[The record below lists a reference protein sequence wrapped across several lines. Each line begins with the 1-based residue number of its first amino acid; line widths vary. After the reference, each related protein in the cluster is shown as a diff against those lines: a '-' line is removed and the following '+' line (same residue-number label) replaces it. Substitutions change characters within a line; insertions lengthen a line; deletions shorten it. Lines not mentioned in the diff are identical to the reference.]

1 MSDKGKSSRK
11 KVETCGTCDK
21 AVTNT
26 DCGVLCEMCEVWFHT
41 GCQKVSEELY
51 EILRQGQVSVHW
63 FCNSCNR
70 RVVQLVKSVA
80 KLEAK
85 QEKIEAAV
93 NTVKDNVRKLGDEL
107 GKELSGIKQE
117 IQRVEKSMEVLQEEF
132 DNMVTRKINEFKESL
147 SQGQNEAVDKDDV
160 LEAVEIE
167 RRRMNLVIMGVTEE
181 EKDKEAVNE
190 ILTKLIGNKVS
201 ASISSV
207 ERLGRKTG
215 KIRPIRVVL
224 NNLDVRYELLCKSK
238 DLSKIDEF
246 RKVFIM
252 PDLTRKQQV
261 QDKKLR
267 DIVKELRDNGEKQV
281 RIKKGKVIKVVNGRE
296 EIVFPPA
303 S

>member
-1 MSDKGKSSRK
+1 
-11 KVETCGTCDK
+11 
-21 AVTNT
+21 
-26 DCGVLCEMCEVWFHT
+26 
-41 GCQKVSEELY
+41 
-51 EILRQGQVSVHW
+51 
-63 FCNSCNR
+63 
-70 RVVQLVKSVA
+70 
-80 KLEAK
+80 
-85 QEKIEAAV
+85 
-93 NTVKDNVRKLGDEL
+93 
-107 GKELSGIKQE
+107 
-117 IQRVEKSMEVLQEEF
+117 MEVLQEEF